1 MKTLRLNK
9 KESLQNTRYQHGV
22 GSHIAETVITTVDKN
37 GNYSIPFK
45 GLYGVSAYK
54 ANSGLKVSH
63 TITDEEF
70 GKVVRDEDVDNSS
83 LLKWNGTIGQKHRHI
98 NENYLYVSPILSN
111 YNIWS
116 PAFPKAMFGNPSNL
130 FTNVV
135 AGSGTNI
142 TSLNFAILAPQPM
155 LDIVDYDTTNKVAVS
170 GNVTN
175 STVGG
180 LLPTREYQVQ
190 WFRDGVAIGEPQT
203 IQSSVEGT
211 ATPEKFTVPND
222 ITKTTNFTLGLFEQG
237 QNTKSLDNALA
248 LDSFIAVFIEYKPV
262 DGVVAKD
269 SEPAKPIFK
278 DKDGNDTTPP
288 EGTKFTTVAGQV
300 PDSVKT
306 SYPEGAMSVDPNMV
320 TIDPTTGVVVVKGE
334 ALTKKGTYVVPVEV
348 TYPGGSKAY
357 TFATVNVKD
366 DATTTYTAT
375 GGKLEKPFG
384 QAPSTDEI
392 TSKVTTDYPKEVK
405 DQPTMKVKEGAVIP
419 DGMTKGEFKVPVVVT
434 YPDGSTDTVDVT
446 VKVVDPRKDADKN
459 EPKAKDQTVNIGET
473 PKAEDS
479 IENLKDLPAGTKV
492 EFKTPIDTTTAGDK
506 PGKVVVTYP
515 DGSTDTVDVTV
526 KVVDPR
532 KDADK
537 NEPKAKDQTVN
548 IGETPKAEDSIENL
562 KDLPAGTK
570 VEFKTPIDTT
580 TAGDKPGKVVVTYP
594 DGSTD
599 TVDVTVKVVDPRK
612 DADKNEPKAKDQTV
626 NIGETPKAEDSIENL
641 KDLPAGTKVEFKT
654 PIDTTTAGDKPGKVV
669 VTYPDGST
677 DTVDVTVKV
686 VDPRKD
692 ADKNEPKAK
701 DQTVNIGET
710 PKAEDSI
717 ENLKDLP
724 AGTKVEF
731 KTPIDT
737 TTAGDK
743 PGKVVVTYPDGSTDT
758 VDVTVKVV
766 DPRKDAD
773 KNEPKAKDQT
783 VNIGETPKAEDS
795 IENLKDLP
803 AGTKVEFKTPIDTTT
818 AGDKPGKVVVTYPD
832 GSTDTVDVTVKVVD
846 PRKDADKNEPKA
858 KDQTVNIGETPKAE
872 DSIENLKDLPAGT
885 KVEFKTPIDT
895 TTAGDKPGK
904 VVVTYPDGSTD
915 TVDVT
920 VKVVDPRKDADKN
933 EPKAKDQ
940 TVNIGETPKAEDSIE
955 NLKDLPAGTKVEF
968 KTPIDTTTAGDKP
981 GKVVVTYPDGST
993 DTVDVTVKV
1002 VDPRKDA
1009 DKNEPK
1015 AKDQTVN
1022 IGETP
1027 KAEDSIEN
1035 LKDLPAGTKVEF
1047 KTPIDTTTA
1056 GDKPGKVV
1064 VTYPDGSTDTV
1075 DVTVK
1080 VVDPRKDADKN
1091 EPKAKDQTVNI
1102 GETPKAEDS
1111 IENLKDLPA
1120 GTKVEFK
1127 TPIDTTTAGDKPGKV
1142 VVTYPDGSTDTV
1154 DVTVKVVD
1162 PRKDADKNEPKAK
1175 DQTVNIGETPKAED
1189 SIENLKDLPAGTKV
1203 EFKTPIDTTTA
1214 GDKPGKVVVTYPDGS
1229 TDTVDVTVKV
1239 VDPRKDADKNEP
1251 KAKDQTVNIGETPKA
1266 EDSIENLKDLPA
1278 GTKVEFKTPIDTT
1291 TAGDKPGKVVV
1302 TYPDG
1307 STDTVDVTVKV
1318 VDPRKDADKN
1328 EPKAK
1333 DQTVNIGETPKAEDS
1348 IENLKD
1354 LPAGTKVEFKTPID
1368 TTTAGDKPGKVVV
1381 TYPDGSTDTVDVTV
1395 KVVDPRKDADK
1406 NEPKAKDQTV
1416 NIGETPKA
1424 EDSIENLK
1432 DLPAGTKVEFKTPID
1447 TTTAGDK
1454 PGKVVVTYPDGSTDT
1469 VDVTVKVVDPRKDA
1483 DKNEPKAKDQTV
1495 NIGETPK
1502 AEDSIEN
1509 LKDLPAGTKVEFKT
1523 PIDTTTAGDK
1533 PGKVVVTYPDGS
1545 TDTVD
1550 VTVKVVDPRKDA
1562 DKNEPKAKDQTVNI
1576 GETPK
1581 AEDSIENL
1589 KDLPAGTKVEFK
1601 TPIDTTTAGDKPGKV
1616 VVTYPDGSTDTVDV
1630 TVKVVDP
1637 RKDADKNEPKA
1648 KDQTVN
1654 IGETPKAEDS
1664 IENLKDLP
1672 AGTKVEFKTPIDTT
1686 TAGDKPGKVV
1696 VTYPDGST
1704 DTVDVTVKVVDP
1716 RKDADKNEP
1725 KAKDQ
1730 TQALSSIANNKD
1742 RGNKLPTTGEDE
1754 NPFFNIAALTIIA
1767 SVGLLSNLKKKED

>member
-1 MKTLRLNK
+1 MLRKYKQSNYDVAHTKQRFSIKKFKFGAASVLVGLAFLGMAGTTVLADETTSTGIEPKQSASAGIVDEVKPAKSELATDAIASVDKTTESKVEALADYTENVNTDVGGTVPESSANIDPNSSSKDTDKVAVLEETASEKNVIVSPAITTLSVDSAVEKANVDKNSVSEVSEELQKRVQKDAIYSPGDSSAKQTYSGKAWIDNGGSIEGQDSDDIPLAGVKVYLQWVNGKGYVSKVYYTTTLADGTFAFDLSKSEVDPNGEEHRFQLAGDGNFAVRTWIENPDSSKYDIIQAGDKIYGFHTRTNRKNESWDFTAGVNRIVNSQVILQEKKLTKDWLKKPEAESQIPSTADGTWHDRGIYGRVSGLAWFDNGDSAGTLANQWLKDGNDVPANGVKVAASYLNDEVTRLLDQWK
-9 KESLQNTRYQHGV
+9 KDHPGYTIEDFKAEQERVFTEYQAQHGV

-98 NENYLYVSPILSN
+98 NENYLYVSPVLSN

-180 LLPTREYQVQ
+180 LLPTRKYQVQ

-237 QNTKSLDNALA
+237 QNTKSLNNALA

-288 EGTKFTTVAGQV
+288 EGTKFTTVIGQV

-701 DQTVNIGET
+701 DQT
-710 PKAEDSI
+710 
-717 ENLKDLP
+717 
-724 AGTKVEF
+724 
-731 KTPIDT
+731 
-737 TTAGDK
+737 
-743 PGKVVVTYPDGSTDT
+743 
-758 VDVTVKVV
+758 
-766 DPRKDAD
+766 
-773 KNEPKAKDQT
+773 
-783 VNIGETPKAEDS
+783 
-795 IENLKDLP
+795 
-803 AGTKVEFKTPIDTTT
+803 
-818 AGDKPGKVVVTYPD
+818 
-832 GSTDTVDVTVKVVD
+832 
-846 PRKDADKNEPKA
+846 
-858 KDQTVNIGETPKAE
+858 
-872 DSIENLKDLPAGT
+872 
-885 KVEFKTPIDT
+885 
-895 TTAGDKPGK
+895 
-904 VVVTYPDGSTD
+904 
-915 TVDVT
+915 
-920 VKVVDPRKDADKN
+920 
-933 EPKAKDQ
+933 
-940 TVNIGETPKAEDSIE
+940 
-955 NLKDLPAGTKVEF
+955 
-968 KTPIDTTTAGDKP
+968 
-981 GKVVVTYPDGST
+981 
-993 DTVDVTVKV
+993 
-1002 VDPRKDA
+1002 
-1009 DKNEPK
+1009 
-1015 AKDQTVN
+1015 
-1022 IGETP
+1022 
-1027 KAEDSIEN
+1027 
-1035 LKDLPAGTKVEF
+1035 
-1047 KTPIDTTTA
+1047 
-1056 GDKPGKVV
+1056 
-1064 VTYPDGSTDTV
+1064 
-1075 DVTVK
+1075 
-1080 VVDPRKDADKN
+1080 
-1091 EPKAKDQTVNI
+1091 
-1102 GETPKAEDS
+1102 
-1111 IENLKDLPA
+1111 
-1120 GTKVEFK
+1120 
-1127 TPIDTTTAGDKPGKV
+1127 
-1142 VVTYPDGSTDTV
+1142 
-1154 DVTVKVVD
+1154 
-1162 PRKDADKNEPKAK
+1162 
-1175 DQTVNIGETPKAED
+1175 
-1189 SIENLKDLPAGTKV
+1189 
-1203 EFKTPIDTTTA
+1203 
-1214 GDKPGKVVVTYPDGS
+1214 
-1229 TDTVDVTVKV
+1229 
-1239 VDPRKDADKNEP
+1239 
-1251 KAKDQTVNIGETPKA
+1251 
-1266 EDSIENLKDLPA
+1266 
-1278 GTKVEFKTPIDTT
+1278 
-1291 TAGDKPGKVVV
+1291 
-1302 TYPDG
+1302 
-1307 STDTVDVTVKV
+1307 
-1318 VDPRKDADKN
+1318 
-1328 EPKAK
+1328 
-1333 DQTVNIGETPKAEDS
+1333 
-1348 IENLKD
+1348 
-1354 LPAGTKVEFKTPID
+1354 
-1368 TTTAGDKPGKVVV
+1368 
-1381 TYPDGSTDTVDVTV
+1381 
-1395 KVVDPRKDADK
+1395 
-1406 NEPKAKDQTV
+1406 
-1416 NIGETPKA
+1416 
-1424 EDSIENLK
+1424 
-1432 DLPAGTKVEFKTPID
+1432 
-1447 TTTAGDK
+1447 
-1454 PGKVVVTYPDGSTDT
+1454 
-1469 VDVTVKVVDPRKDA
+1469 
-1483 DKNEPKAKDQTV
+1483 
-1495 NIGETPK
+1495 
-1502 AEDSIEN
+1502 
-1509 LKDLPAGTKVEFKT
+1509 
-1523 PIDTTTAGDK
+1523 
-1533 PGKVVVTYPDGS
+1533 
-1545 TDTVD
+1545 
-1550 VTVKVVDPRKDA
+1550 
-1562 DKNEPKAKDQTVNI
+1562 
-1576 GETPK
+1576 
-1581 AEDSIENL
+1581 
-1589 KDLPAGTKVEFK
+1589 
-1601 TPIDTTTAGDKPGKV
+1601 
-1616 VVTYPDGSTDTVDV
+1616 
-1630 TVKVVDP
+1630 
-1637 RKDADKNEPKA
+1637 
-1648 KDQTVN
+1648 
-1654 IGETPKAEDS
+1654 
-1664 IENLKDLP
+1664 
-1672 AGTKVEFKTPIDTT
+1672 
-1686 TAGDKPGKVV
+1686 
-1696 VTYPDGST
+1696 
-1704 DTVDVTVKVVDP
+1704 
-1716 RKDADKNEP
+1716 
-1725 KAKDQ
+1725 
-1730 TQALSSIANNKD
+1730 QALSSIANNKD